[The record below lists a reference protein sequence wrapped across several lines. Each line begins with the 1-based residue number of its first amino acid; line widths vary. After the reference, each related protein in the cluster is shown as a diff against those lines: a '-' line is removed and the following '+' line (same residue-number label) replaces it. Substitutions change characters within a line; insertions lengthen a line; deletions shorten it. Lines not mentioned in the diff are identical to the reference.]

1 MNRRVLAATA
11 AVVLVAACSQ
21 RAPVTIASVS
31 PTSGGPGARLTITGT
46 GLAASATATVC
57 GVGLVDLDVEVG
69 QRKVGAPGTVGALP
83 DTATLTGTVPDLGDS
98 AECVVQ
104 VSGPGGPVAWSGR
117 FAFQGKDGGRPVN
130 QAPTTTGLPD
140 LLIGGD
146 ETSRVIDLSAAFD
159 DADDGVAA
167 LAFAATVTAPDGN
180 VTADVSGTE
189 LTLGFPSR
197 SSRSAE
203 VLVTATD
210 PDGGSA
216 SASFLVEFVSATV
229 GFEALGLSTAQTA
242 EVTVDVTF
250 GGEHVAATTADQV
263 LELRPGDYSFTA
275 EVLENGAYLDRRL
288 RATTDQPV
296 LGSGGNVVRLEL
308 RASPP
313 GAGRIWLPVRVLAG
327 DGPLWS
333 IADAELATVVGAPT
347 STTARLTSPSA
358 VARAPDGAIW
368 VSGDGAVWRVD
379 PRELEEPEPEVT
391 QPITYGDWA
400 WVSNIAF
407 DRHGNLW
414 TAEYFRGKVSMFTA
428 AQVEEGGEQ
437 APALTISFPSESLGA
452 LVFDA
457 RGNLWVGI
465 VEPSASHKI
474 YRYDADALTWTNPQP
489 SLMIGVS
496 GPSQRGRVFDIAFD
510 ASGDLWYSTDTAYVG
525 HVPAE
530 LAYGTSSFTSEASE
544 GVRLPTSEVTA
555 LRFDASG
562 DLWTLNRGGVL
573 ATVSSGDLVDGTAP
587 AATTFKLTGWAP
599 DFGIFEIVE

>member
-1 MNRRVLAATA
+1 
-11 AVVLVAACSQ
+11 
-21 RAPVTIASVS
+21 
-31 PTSGGPGARLTITGT
+31 
-46 GLAASATATVC
+46 
-57 GVGLVDLDVEVG
+57 
-69 QRKVGAPGTVGALP
+69 
-83 DTATLTGTVPDLGDS
+83 
-98 AECVVQ
+98 
-104 VSGPGGPVAWSGR
+104 
-117 FAFQGKDGGRPVN
+117 
-130 QAPTTTGLPD
+130 
-140 LLIGGD
+140 
-146 ETSRVIDLSAAFD
+146 
-159 DADDGVAA
+159 
-167 LAFAATVTAPDGN
+167 
-180 VTADVSGTE
+180 
-189 LTLGFPSR
+189 
-197 SSRSAE
+197 
-203 VLVTATD
+203 
-210 PDGGSA
+210 
-216 SASFLVEFVSATV
+216 
-229 GFEALGLSTAQTA
+229 
-242 EVTVDVTF
+242 
-250 GGEHVAATTADQV
+250 
-263 LELRPGDYSFTA
+263 
-275 EVLENGAYLDRRL
+275 
-288 RATTDQPV
+288 
-296 LGSGGNVVRLEL
+296 
-308 RASPP
+308 
-313 GAGRIWLPVRVLAG
+313 
-327 DGPLWS
+327 
-333 IADAELATVVGAPT
+333 
-347 STTARLTSPSA
+347 TTARLTSPSA

-465 VEPSASHKI
+465 VEPSATHKI

-587 AATTFKLTGWAP
+587 AATTFKLPGWAP